1 VSITYYVDYPCPVK
15 EAIKPG
21 RMLRL
26 LYARERANEA
36 MNRARRG
43 ESKTQPQ
50 DVKVAL
56 SLRDDTGCKELRTL
70 SAADIYGQYA
80 ALENLADHCR
90 TCRAR
95 IEPQSFGCR
104 SKLDFPISFKAEA
117 FLMGLIHAKD
127 GDPTPTLL
135 CNYLESNGM
144 AGNQTADLRKL
155 PGVFFES
162 DKPLVRRFSDGRR
175 LSVNQLFELLFLT
188 GQITPRHGRLLL
200 GLLGLYAGNLP
211 LDRGL
216 YSLPNLFVVEKEENG
231 MVTSRAGLN
240 LSENIQDDRSTKQ
253 IQNFFGALLI
263 GTELGCDTWVK
274 M

>member
-1 VSITYYVDYPCPVK
+1 MSIVYYVDYPCPVK

-26 LYARERANEA
+26 LYGRERANEA
-36 MNRARRG
+36 VNRAR
-43 ESKTQPQ
+43 KLDANVQPQ
-50 DVKVAL
+50 NVPVSL
-56 SLRDDTGCKELRTL
+56 SLRDETGAKELRTF
-70 SAADIYGQYA
+70 SAADIYSQYA

-90 TCRAR
+90 NCRAR
-95 IEPQSFGCR
+95 IEQQSFGCR
-104 SKLDFPISFKAEA
+104 AKLDFPISFKAEA

-144 AGNQTADLRKL
+144 AGNQTADMRKL

-162 DKPLVRRFSDGRR
+162 DKPLVRRFADGRK

-188 GQITPRHGRLLL
+188 GHITPQHARLLL
-200 GLLGLYAGNLP
+200 GLLGLYAANLP

-231 MVTSRAGLN
+231 MVISRNGLN
-240 LSENIQDDRSTKQ
+240 LSENSHDDRSTRQ
-253 IQNFFGALLI
+253 IQNFFGALLL

-274 M
+274 L